1 MKYILLIATL
11 FFASIG
17 KGQTTVTSNLTLTA
31 LPALTAG
38 DSLFVNNIVKL
49 EKPIA
54 YTATKTYQFTVLVMT
69 FADRTLIYTLTEDFV
84 EDIIEFAEGKI
95 IVYPREFD

>member
-31 LPALTAG
+31 S

>member
-17 KGQTTVTSNLTLTA
+17 KGQTTVTSNLTLT
-31 LPALTAG
+31 ALTAG

>member
-17 KGQTTVTSNLTLTA
+17 KGQTAVTSNLTLTA
-31 LPALTAG
+31 S

>member
-1 MKYILLIATL
+1 M
-11 FFASIG
+11 FFACIG

-31 LPALTAG
+31 LTAS
-38 DSLFVNNIVKL
+38 DSFFISNVVKE

-54 YTATKTYQFTVLVMT
+54 YTATKTHQFVVLVMT
-69 FADRTLIYTLTEDFV
+69 FADRTVIYTLGEEFV
-84 EDIIEFAEGKI
+84 EDILEFVDGKI

>member
-1 MKYILLIATL
+1 MKYILLISTL

-17 KGQTTVTSNLTLTA
+17 KGQTTVKSNLTLTA
-31 LPALTAG
+31 G
-38 DSLFVNNIVKL
+38 DSFFVNNIVKL

>member
-1 MKYILLIATL
+1 MKYILLITTL

-17 KGQTTVTSNLTLTA
+17 KGQTTVKPNLTLTA
-31 LPALTAG
+31 S
-38 DSLFVNNIVKL
+38 DSFFISNILKE

-54 YTATKTYQFTVLVMT
+54 YTATKTNQFVVLVMT
-69 FADRTLIYTLTEDFV
+69 FTDRTLIYTLGEEFV
-84 EDIIEFAEGKI
+84 EDIIEFVDGKL

>member
-31 LPALTAG
+31 LTAS
-38 DSLFVNNIVKL
+38 DSFFVNNIVKL

>member
-31 LPALTAG
+31 S
-38 DSLFVNNIVKL
+38 DSFFISNVVKE